1 MESQSIIPGSVT
13 GSSCCVSPGR
23 PWLKSKVSSY
33 LFSLKK
39 NSGSLSALCLLP
51 DPGRFAAF
59 VSPGARRSVSR
70 TRHWRHPRHNN
81 GFKGHMQQEESIN
94 AETPTPT
101 LLLLLLSLPL
111 CLSVCR
117 AGFISPLSLP
127 LMHVVASWLH
137 WYMFVCVCVV
147 MVGCVH
153 HGYQW
158 GVLGWSNNSIWRML
172 MQVCVVLSR

>member
-101 LLLLLLSLPL
+101 LLLLLSLPL

-137 WYMFVCVCVV
+137 WYMFVCVCGYGWVCSSWLPMRCFGVV
-147 MVGCVH
+147 QQQH
-153 HGYQW
+153 LKDAHA
-158 GVLGWSNNSIWRML
+158 S
-172 MQVCVVLSR
+172 VCCAF